1 MNGANGHRPV
11 MIAPMELADVPQ
23 VAEIDRLS
31 FPMPWSATSYRY
43 ELTENKAAHFIVA
56 LAPGLES
63 KRGLLAWLFR
73 QPAARLIVGYAGY
86 WLVVDE
92 AHIGTIATHPHWRGQ
107 GVGEL
112 LLVSVLHDAMAHG
125 AIEAKLEVRV
135 GNRVAQNLYRQYG
148 FEEVGRRKHYYRDN
162 GEDALLLTARLEG
175 AVRERLLEK
184 HRALHTPQTA

>member
-43 ELTENKAAHFIVA
+43 ELTQNKAAHFIVA

-63 KRGLLAWLFR
+63 KRGLLARLFQ

-162 GEDALLLTARLEG
+162 GEDALLMTARLEG